1 MKRITDLFRRLWNE
15 TEAEV
20 AIEYGLLVALVAL
33 GLVAVFNLFSD
44 QISGFFGKITNRI
57 ANCPDG
63 TCE

>member
-1 MKRITDLFRRLWNE
+1 MKTVTTLFRRLWNE

-33 GLVAVFNLFSD
+33 GLVTVFNLFSD
-44 QISGFFGKITNRI
+44 EIGTFFQKITNRV

-63 TCE
+63 TCV

>member
-1 MKRITDLFRRLWNE
+1 MKRIADLFQRLWDE

-33 GLVAVFNLFSD
+33 GLVTVFNLFGSEIAD
-44 QISGFFGKITNRI
+44 FFSKITNRI

-63 TCE
+63 TCT